1 MCQTLHS
8 SAHLP
13 SHSSTHLFICL
24 SIPPSLHLFGHPS
37 IFQSTYPSMYPAHS
51 SNYISTIHPYFHLL
65 IKPSIPLSIHPSIC
79 TSTDLSAHSF
89 NYPSAIYPYFHLSLC
104 PFSHMCIHP
113 TPCPYHRS
121 LICQTSPMRLSSHH
135 LSSQPYLHLC
145 ISLSILPSLNL
156 LIRLPSY
163 PPIHSTTSLSICF
176 SFIHSPI
183 HLPSIQLFTHPTIHT
198 DLCICIV
205 LLNHPLFHPS
215 IPLSCYSSYLWIF
228 ITSIKQRYE
237 CSTDILIQCFLI
249 RAAVQSY
256 HEHYLSECEVCATS
270 CTASINVFFFNFLQ
284 HLSIRITSGHVEHDG
299 EV

>member
-79 TSTDLSAHSF
+79 TSTDLSTHSF

-104 PFSHMCIHP
+104 PFSHICIHP

-145 ISLSILPSLNL
+145 ISLSILTFFESTHPSAQLPTHPFNNQSIYLFL
-156 LIRLPSY
+156 LHSFTNSSA
-163 PPIHSTTSLSICF
+163 IHSTVHPSNYPYRFVYMYCFTQPSIVPSIHPSLS
-176 SFIHSPI
+176 P
-183 HLPSIQLFTHPTIHT
+183 
-198 DLCICIV
+198 V
-205 LLNHPLFHPS
+205 
-215 IPLSCYSSYLWIF
+215 YSSYLWIF

-270 CTASINVFFFNFLQ
+270 CTA
-284 HLSIRITSGHVEHDG
+284 
-299 EV
+299 

>member
-1 MCQTLHS
+1 MH
-8 SAHLP
+8 
-13 SHSSTHLFICL
+13 
-24 SIPPSLHLFGHPS
+24 
-37 IFQSTYPSMYPAHS
+37 
-51 SNYISTIHPYFHLL
+51 
-65 IKPSIPLSIHPSIC
+65 
-79 TSTDLSAHSF
+79 
-89 NYPSAIYPYFHLSLC
+89 LC
-104 PFSHMCIHP
+104 PSFLLWIYSSV
-113 TPCPYHRS
+113 CPVTH
-121 LICQTSPMRLSSHH
+121 
-135 LSSQPYLHLC
+135 
-145 ISLSILPSLNL
+145 
-156 LIRLPSY
+156 

-205 LLNHPLFHPS
+205 LLNHPLFYPS

-270 CTASINVFFFNFLQ
+270 CTASINVFFFQFSPASVHQNHLRTCWTWWRSVTHTSIMYWLHALELFCSFQHFHSMSIVGVRQHCCRCMLQ
-284 HLSIRITSGHVEHDG
+284 IPTGSFNWNTKYHFAHLNCHAACISISTCYF
-299 EV
+299 